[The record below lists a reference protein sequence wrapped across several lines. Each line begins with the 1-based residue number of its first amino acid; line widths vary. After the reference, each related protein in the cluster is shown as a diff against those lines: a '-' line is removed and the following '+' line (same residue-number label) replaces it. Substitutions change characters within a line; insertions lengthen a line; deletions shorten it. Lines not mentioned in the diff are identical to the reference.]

1 MPPTTSN
8 PPSPPG
14 GRHPSAPTAFR
25 RALATR
31 IPPLPPGR
39 PVLVACS
46 GGSDSTALALL
57 FHRGK
62 IPIHL
67 AHLHHGMR
75 PAPEASA
82 DQAFVRDLAA
92 RLGVPFHTERI
103 DVPALAASTPDSPE
117 MAARAARR
125 DWLRRTAR
133 RIRASAI
140 ATGHT
145 ADDQAETLLLRLARG
160 TSPAGLAGIR
170 PAARDPDGPLWIR
183 PLLDIPRE
191 TLRDWLRRHREP
203 WREDSTNAEPFAL
216 RNRVRH
222 DILPLLRDQLNPQIR
237 DALLRLSD
245 LAAAEDD
252 ALAALTA
259 FAKSHPDAH
268 STLGWPAW
276 PLAIQRRLALGTL
289 RAARRPETLAAVT
302 SEIFQPLEKNFPIIG
317 KNGPIFPTIGKNFSN
332 RWKTPEKFFQSLE
345 NLWLFREGGT
355 FTVEETRGYEK
366 TPSAVYLS
374 AKAVGDNPILFRRWR
389 PGDAMRPLG
398 MTGTKKLSDVFTDLK
413 IPRDLRPQVI
423 LVEVAGRIAALPG
436 WRVAAPFA
444 VPSLRSRSLC
454 ITLR

>member
-1 MPPTTSN
+1 MEDSNGMPI
-8 PPSPPG
+8 PSAG

-25 RALATR
+25 RALAR
-31 IPPLPPGR
+31 CIPALPPDR

-46 GGSDSTALALL
+46 GGSDSVALALL
-57 FHRGK
+57 FHRAK
-62 IPIHL
+62 HPIHL

-75 PAPEASA
+75 PDSEASA

-92 RLGVPFHTERI
+92 RLGVPFHTTRI
-103 DVPALAASTPDSPE
+103 DVPALAAATPDSPE

-125 DWLRRTAR
+125 GWLRRTAR
-133 RIRASAI
+133 RIRACAV

-317 KNGPIFPTIGKNFSN
+317 KNGQSFPTIGKNFSN
-332 RWKTPEKFFQSLE
+332 RWKT
-345 NLWLFREGGT
+345 LWLFREGGT
-355 FTVEETRGYEK
+355 FTVGETRGYEK

-398 MTGTKKLSDVFTDLK
+398 LCGTKKLSDIFTDLK
-413 IPRDLRPQVI
+413 IPRDLRPQVV
-423 LVEVAGRIAALPG
+423 LVEVAGQIAAIPG
-436 WRVAAPFA
+436 WRVAEGWQ
-444 VPSLRSRSLC
+444 VPSLRSPSLR
-454 ITLR
+454 IVPV